1 MFSYITVL
9 SNWILGYDR
18 YQRIYSKNAITA
30 STFPNEFYVLQ
41 EHELAIGLGK
51 AEKLLAKL
59 NIQNDK
65 ILRIETSLKEKD
77 VAKNIRNG
85 LGWVYPDHKVP
96 VSRLYLYE
104 NNEWVEKTVEDVTA
118 EAYLLHVDTLQDWA
132 DLKPLTLSFLPIAIA
147 CQASCAFCFSGSSI
161 SFEKKKR
168 IKDFEH
174 LDYWC
179 RTASEAGA
187 ERFVITG
194 GGEPTIMPFDEI
206 IEGLKISSEYFVKN
220 VIISNGLFL
229 SKLDEDE
236 IIARLK
242 ALKKAGLSVLS
253 LSYHHYDPVR
263 NAVIMGMDT
272 NAEKIMKAYSKC
284 DRSEV
289 PQLRVVCVLQK
300 GGVDSKQE
308 IQGFIDKALEYG
320 IDQLC
325 FKELYVASTY
335 ESLYSKKKENL
346 YSRDHQVS
354 LTTVIEFAADHHL
367 ETIKTLPWGSPIFRY
382 TEAGSYVDIAAY
394 TEPSVGWER
403 SNGIARSWNYMADNK
418 CYASLEDET
427 SLIEAKVEAY
437 EL

>member
-9 SNWILGYDR
+9 SNWIIGYDR
-18 YQRIYSKNAITA
+18 YQRVYSKSAIA
-30 STFPNEFYVLQ
+30 QSTYPNEFYVLRDD
-41 EHELAIGLGK
+41 ELRIGESK
-51 AEKLLAKL
+51 AEKLLQKL
-59 NIQNDK
+59 AVTGNK
-65 ILRIETSLKEKD
+65 MLRIETPLKDTE
-77 VAKNIRNG
+77 VSKNTRNG
-85 LGWVYPDHKVP
+85 LGWVYPDHKIP
-96 VSRLYLYE
+96 VARLYLFE
-104 NNEWVEKTVEDVTA
+104 DGEWVEKTVEDVTA
-118 EAYLLHVDTLQDWA
+118 EAYLLQVDTLKSWDKLQ
-132 DLKPLTLSFLPIAIA
+132 PLTLSFLPIAIA

-174 LDYWC
+174 LEYWC
-179 RTASEAGA
+179 RTASNAGA

-206 IEGLKISSEYFVKN
+206 VEGLKISSRFFKKN

-229 SKLDEDE
+229 SKLDEDS
-236 IIARLK
+236 IIDRLK
-242 ALKKAGLSVLS
+242 TLKDAGLSVLS
-253 LSYHHYDPVR
+253 LSYHHYDPVK

-284 DRSEV
+284 DRNEV
-289 PQLRVVCVLQK
+289 PRLRVVCVLQK
-300 GGVDSKQE
+300 GGVDSATE

-335 ESLYSKKKENL
+335 ESLYSKKKENI

-354 LTTVIEFAADHHL
+354 LTTVIEFAQQRNL
-367 ETIKTLPWGSPIFRY
+367 KVIKELPWGSPIFRY
-382 TEAGSYVDIAAY
+382 ECETGFVDIAAY

-427 SLIEAKVEAY
+427 SLIEAKVDN
-437 EL
+437 

>member
-9 SNWILGYDR
+9 SNWIIGYDR
-18 YQRIYSKNAITA
+18 YQRIYSKSAIQQ
-30 STFPNEFYVLQ
+30 STYPNEFYVLRDD
-41 EHELAIGLGK
+41 ELSIGGSK
-51 AEKLLAKL
+51 AEKLLQKVAVAGNKM
-59 NIQNDK
+59 
-65 ILRIETSLKEKD
+65 LRIETPLKDTE
-77 VAKNIRNG
+77 VSKNTRNG
-85 LGWVYPDHKVP
+85 LGWVYPDHKIP
-96 VSRLYLYE
+96 VARLYLFE
-104 NNEWVEKTVEDVTA
+104 DGEWVEKTVEDVTA
-118 EAYLLHVDTLQDWA
+118 EAYLLQVDSLKPWNQLQ
-132 DLKPLTLSFLPIAIA
+132 PLTLSFLPIAIA

-174 LDYWC
+174 LEYWC
-179 RTASEAGA
+179 RTASDAGA

-206 IEGLKISSEYFVKN
+206 LEGLKISSRFFKKN

-229 SKLDEDE
+229 SKLDEAD
-236 IIARLK
+236 IIERLK
-242 ALKKAGLSVLS
+242 ALKDAGLSVLS
-253 LSYHHYDPVR
+253 LSYHHYDPVK
-263 NAVIMGMDT
+263 NKAIMGMDT
-272 NAEKIMKAYSKC
+272 QAEKIMQAYSKC
-284 DRSEV
+284 DRNEV
-289 PQLRVVCVLQK
+289 PRLRVVCVLQK
-300 GGVDSKQE
+300 GGVDSAAE

-354 LTTVIEFAADHHL
+354 LTTVIDFAQQRNL
-367 ETIKTLPWGSPIFRY
+367 EIIKELPWGSPIFRY
-382 TEAGSYVDIAAY
+382 EEQTGFVDIAAY

-427 SLIEAKVEAY
+427 SLIEAKLEN
-437 EL
+437 